1 MKSEIVY
8 FTQLIDPIEFLI
20 GKNEK
25 DNFNIIDM
33 SGPNDLWFHLS
44 DYPSCHV
51 IAKLPENIHKENLK
65 YIIKKGAILCKQNS
79 KYKSE
84 KDISIIYTF
93 IKNIKK
99 TEKIGCVISTN
110 TKNISI

>member
-33 SGPNDLWFHLS
+33 SGLDQMIYGFICLIIL
-44 DYPSCHV
+44 HV
-51 IAKLPENIHKENLK
+51 M
-65 YIIKKGAILCKQNS
+65 
-79 KYKSE
+79 
-84 KDISIIYTF
+84 
-93 IKNIKK
+93 
-99 TEKIGCVISTN
+99 
-110 TKNISI
+110 

>member
-65 YIIKKGAILCKQNS
+65 Y
-79 KYKSE
+79 KSE

>member
-51 IAKLPENIHKENLK
+51 IAKLPENIHKKILK
-65 YIIKKGAILCKQNS
+65 YIIKKVQFYVNKIQNINQ
-79 KYKSE
+79 KK
-84 KDISIIYTF
+84 IFLLF
-93 IKNIKK
+93 IHLL
-99 TEKIGCVISTN
+99 KI
-110 TKNISI
+110 